1 MATVLVDGSLPRSR
15 TRRKGFYVGVS
26 LLIAAIVLAGFAP
39 SFVSMAAGPPRPWFM
54 HAHGAIYLG
63 WLALLICQAVL
74 AARGKIALHRRV
86 GNFGIAYGALVWVVG
101 IIVTFAA
108 PALHVRAGEW
118 DMDRAAAFITLP
130 LGDMVLFG
138 GFFGAAVAYRTRPE
152 IHKRLILLA
161 CVAVMFAGAFRLSYV
176 VGMPL
181 QLLAWYSPVLAGM
194 IYDRY
199 KMGRVHRVYWLGAAV
214 MAVALARIPLG
225 ETEAWLRIGRT
236 LLAPFV

>member
-1 MATVLVDGSLPRSR
+1 MATILVEGSLPRSR
-15 TRRKGFYVGVS
+15 KTRKGFYVGVS
-26 LLIAAIVLAGFAP
+26 LLIVAIVLAGFAP
-39 SFVSMAAGPPRPWFM
+39 SFVNMAVGPPRPWFM

-63 WLALLICQAVL
+63 WLALLVCQAVL

-86 GNFGIAYGALVWVVG
+86 GNFGIAYGALLWVVG
-101 IIVTFAA
+101 LIVTFAA

-118 DMDRAAAFITLP
+118 DIDRAATFLTIP

-138 GFFGAAVAYRTRPE
+138 GFFGAAVAYRARPE

-176 VGMPL
+176 ASMPV
-181 QLLAWYSPVLAGM
+181 QLLAWYSPVIAGM

-199 KMGRVHRVYWLGAAV
+199 KMGRVHRVYWVGAAI
-214 MAVALARIPLG
+214 MAVALARIPFG
-225 ETEAWLRIGRT
+225 ETEVWRRIGRA
-236 LLAPFV
+236 LLTPLV